1 MARLIFSAIK
11 ERYSNYQDYK
21 PWLESNSY
29 PQFCGYTW
37 VINQASLAI
46 DHYKPR
52 KHFPELKAAPDNLI
66 LCNPNCDSAK
76 RDYHPEAKERTVY
89 KKDKHKIFNYRTED
103 IGKFIKIK
111 NNGSLTFRSVLTKD
125 RFHFNEKVFK
135 FNQYHFQDIRKE
147 YIMTLKTLIE
157 IYRRFQN
164 EKTRGNEVS
173 LAEIKEDLDR
183 VKEMCSKRYI
193 FYKLLNV
200 KIPRK
205 IEKLLTNY
213 TKARFVS

>member
-1 MARLIFSAIK
+1 M
-11 ERYSNYQDYK
+11 
-21 PWLESNSY
+21 
-29 PQFCGYTW
+29 
-37 VINQASLAI
+37 
-46 DHYKPR
+46 
-52 KHFPELKAAPDNLI
+52 
-66 LCNPNCDSAK
+66 
-76 RDYHPEAKERTVY
+76 
-89 KKDKHKIFNYRTED
+89 
-103 IGKFIKIK
+103 
-111 NNGSLTFRSVLTKD
+111 TKD

-157 IYRRFQN
+157 IYRRFQK
-164 EKTRGNEVS
+164 EKTRGDEIS

-183 VKEMCSKRYI
+183 IKEMCSKRYI

>member
-1 MARLIFSAIK
+1 MAKLIFSKIK
-11 ERYSNYQDYK
+11 KRYSNYRDYR

-29 PQFCGYTW
+29 PHFCGYTW
-37 VINQASLAI
+37 VINQTSLII

-52 KHFPELKAAPDNLI
+52 EHFPELGATPDNLI
-66 LCNPNCDSAK
+66 LCSLNCNSAK

-111 NNGSLTFRSVLTKD
+111 NDGSLTFKSPLTKD
-125 RFHFNEKVFK
+125 RFHFNEKIFK
-135 FNQYHFQDIRKE
+135 FNQYHFQEIRKE
-147 YIMTLKTLIE
+147 YIIILKTLIE

-164 EKTRGNEVS
+164 EKTRRNKTA
-173 LAEIKEDLDR
+173 LADIKKDLDKT
-183 VKEMCSKRYI
+183 KEMCSKRYI
-193 FYKLLNV
+193 FYKLLNIE
-200 KIPRK
+200 IPRK

-213 TKARFVS
+213 TKARFIC